1 MPTVEFTDR
10 DAATEAFQRVAQV
23 YCTTINT
30 CGQVP
35 AKRFLVD
42 IHRQLVDV
50 YVRIFVLPPSDAIHS
65 DEEEVSHP
73 SNISLGVDIGALGF
87 QALMNQLSGDRWYFE
102 VFDPWELD
110 DNHAVAG
117 DLADDLWDVY
127 NDLRAGLELWSQGM
141 RESAL
146 WEWRFGFESHWGEH
160 VTGAIRALYMLARRH
175 DGLWG

>member
-1 MPTVEFTDR
+1 MLTVESSDR
-10 DAATEAFQRVAQV
+10 DAATDAFQRVAQV
-23 YCTTINT
+23 YCATINT

-35 AKRFLVD
+35 AKQFLVA

-50 YVRIFVLPPSDAIHS
+50 YGRVLVLPPSDEIHPGN
-65 DEEEVSHP
+65 EESAHP
-73 SNISLGVDIGALGF
+73 SNTSPGLDSGAPEYE
-87 QALMNQLSGDRWYFE
+87 ALMDQLGGNRWYFE

-127 NDLRAGLELWSQGM
+127 NGLRAGLELWSQGL